1 MSQKL
6 FKDWEKMPDLLTDPR
21 IQHTISRSQTLAKQ
35 HKPFVAFLLFAS
47 FIFLCMR
54 LPWDGAAPYTGRPA
68 DSLAANGQLRPDL
81 DPLFNQTIAQG
92 KGSLEIIPD
101 NAIRA
106 RWAKV
111 AVASG
116 FEDVVYERALDTH
129 IKHAEKHGYPMYVG
143 RENAAD
149 GMFNK
154 IAFILHIVLQELY
167 KPAEARIEW
176 LL

>member
-1 MSQKL
+1 MASFQRE
-6 FKDWEKMPDLLTDPR
+6 WEKMPELLADPR
-21 IQHTISRSQTLAKQ
+21 IQQTISRSQTLAKQ

-47 FIFLCMR
+47 FVLFCMQ
-54 LPWDGAAPYTGRPA
+54 LPWSGAAPYVAPEV
-68 DSLAANGQLRPDL
+68 DSLAVDGHLRPDL
-81 DPLFNQTIAQG
+81 DPMFNQTVSVG
-92 KGSLEIIPD
+92 EGSLEVIPYSEKK
-101 NAIRA
+101 A

-129 IKHAEKHGYPMYVG
+129 LKHAEKHGYPMYVG

-154 IAFILHIVLQELY
+154 IAYILHIVLQELY
-167 KPAEARIEW
+167 KPAEDRIEW

>member
-1 MSQKL
+1 M
-6 FKDWEKMPDLLTDPR
+6 DWEKMKLLDDPR
-21 IQHTISRSQTLAKQ
+21 IHATVHRSTSLAKQ
-35 HKPFVAFLLFAS
+35 HKPFIAFLCFAS
-47 FIFLCMR
+47 FILLCMR
-54 LPWDGAAPYTGRPA
+54 LPWDGANSNSGPAPIASAGA
-68 DSLAANGQLRPDL
+68 LRPDL
-81 DPLFNQTIAQG
+81 DPIFNETREHQ
-92 KGSLEIIPD
+92 KGSLEIIPTVEGHGK
-101 NAIRA
+101 A

-116 FEDVVYERALDTH
+116 FEDVVYERALETH

-154 IAFILHIVLQELY
+154 IAYILHILLQELY
-167 KPAEARIEW
+167 KPAEERIEW